1 MPCSSDGYDVRIEEE
16 RLKELKQTEA
26 AFCAIMEALERHNSL
41 DNWMH
46 VIDWVKAGTTQA
58 DFLNV
63 WISHRRRDAIRE
75 ERRRAEQEATSRKM
89 KQRHDALAKLTDED
103 CIALGI
109 QR

>member
-1 MPCSSDGYDVRIEEE
+1 MPCRDDREDVRIEEE

-26 AFCAIMEALERHNSL
+26 AFCAIMSALDNSL
-41 DNWMH
+41 NSWLP
-46 VIDWVKAGTTQA
+46 VIDWVKAGITPT

-63 WISHRRRDAIRE
+63 WTHHKDRDVIRE
-75 ERRRAEQEATSRKM
+75 ARNRAEQEATSRKM

-109 QR
+109 HR